1 MSSAPT
7 RSRAT
12 NRLALILASLAAAGF
27 YAAAYLHH
35 PHRPG
40 GGGAAS
46 NQDWWAIGWDQ
57 PRYLRAALA
66 WAAGNLDP
74 AEHWY
79 LPGYALLAAPFV
91 HVTPADPFLLP
102 NLALLLASLLGVL
115 LTSVL
120 DDEQLQ
126 AYGWRIAFGIG
137 GVLGFVGMYLRRSLV
152 ETDQFEENAE
162 KARGLWRFVLDVS

>member
-74 AEHWY
+74 VAC
-79 LPGYALLAAPFV
+79 GQQ
-91 HVTPADPFLLP
+91 DPFDPLETQARQHVARALP
-102 NLALLLASLLGVL
+102 QRV
-115 LTSVL
+115 
-120 DDEQLQ
+120 
-126 AYGWRIAFGIG
+126 
-137 GVLGFVGMYLRRSLV
+137 
-152 ETDQFEENAE
+152 
-162 KARGLWRFVLDVS
+162 